1 MPDDFDQVASPAS
14 KNVEIASVWIAT
26 KTLLHEKSKTREST
40 PHVRVPGRQPDP
52 RVARQRNHRRATVLD
67 NALMI
72 FTNVSASGAPAI
84 FMRTFA
90 PNSMDIVAGDN
101 DERSRGISTGS
112 GAIATGTKEANSPG
126 GRAKSD
132 NSRRQRYKTAIL
144 KVANFQDS
152 QIAEKMIHGWDEAFA
167 IPSRG
172 FESRLR
178 RLS

>member
-14 KNVEIASVWIAT
+14 KNVEIAGVRIAAE
-26 KTLLHEKSKTREST
+26 TLLHEKRKTREST

-72 FTNVSASGAPAI
+72 FTSVSASGAPSI
-84 FMRTFA
+84 FMLMFA

-101 DERSRGISTGS
+101 DDDGSRGPSADAGT
-112 GAIATGTKEANSPG
+112 IATGTKEVNSPG

-132 NSRRQRYKTAIL
+132 NSRRQRYK
-144 KVANFQDS
+144 
-152 QIAEKMIHGWDEAFA
+152 
-167 IPSRG
+167 
-172 FESRLR
+172 RLR
-178 RLS
+178 STPA